1 MYNDVVEENEIA
13 LTQADVLL
21 RVIRAES
28 VQLTE
33 LLLVASTIG
42 ILCII
47 LFSLTAGWVIYQKI
61 RIKNVTE
68 EITELQALSVT
79 REQLRVIKEYTDYV
93 GVGR

>member
-1 MYNDVVEENEIA
+1 MHF
-13 LTQADVLL
+13 L
-21 RVIRAES
+21 RVISAES

-47 LFSLTAGWVIYQKI
+47 LFSLMAGWVIYQKI

-68 EITELQALSVT
+68 EITEQQTLLVT
-79 REQLRVIKEYTDYV
+79 RKQLRI
-93 GVGR
+93 